1 MLTAAKIANHL
12 VIFVAMSRACK
23 TKFLIDNL
31 LNHVRNNALPV
42 QSFLIERL
50 ECLTGFPQLRQHQY
64 IKRASL

>member
-1 MLTAAKIANHL
+1 
-12 VIFVAMSRACK
+12 MSRACK

-50 ECLTGFPQLRQHQY
+50 EFLTGFPQFRQHQY
-64 IKRASL
+64 IKRASLSKAKGGPLYIREVT